1 MTQTMETGTVA
12 ATETGRT
19 RGRSGPLC
27 SAGEEG
33 QARVGSSSRAR
44 RRWAASRRPFVLQVK
59 KGKHVWAHHRG
70 QEHVGQLQGEDIV
83 LQVKKG
89 TRVETFAIIIG
100 GKKKPLRS
108 SSGARRSRAASRR
121 PLFCRWRGGKQGH
134 HRQRQE
140 DRGHQDQDRLFCRSK
155 SPGFVVKIAPLPQ
168 PTFPRRSSP
177 FVLQVKIASR
187 I

>member
-1 MTQTMETGTVA
+1 MTQTIETGTVA

-19 RGRSGPLC
+19 RERSGPVC

-89 TRVETFAIIIG
+89 TRVETFAIIID
-100 GKKKPLRS
+100 
-108 SSGARRSRAASRR
+108 
-121 PLFCRWRGGKQGH
+121 
-134 HRQRQE
+134 RQRQE

-168 PTFPRRSSP
+168 PTFPRRSIP